1 MRKIKEVDLDA
12 LAPSPECPADQIQKV
27 KLVIPEVW
35 MISSLFVHLSYSL
48 TIFIPSTHSYHLWVY
63 CMHCKFICSSPSL
76 PTRWCR
82 PCWRQNRYVQSCSTV
97 YQVWTVAWLNS
108 YTGRLRPGSS
118 TSFWGPQSDNSGA
131 KTHEPGY
138 DDPQNRS
145 DKPIV
150 LLWRTPE
157 G

>member
-1 MRKIKEVDLDA
+1 MLWLPPQNAQRIRYRKWSL
-12 LAPSPECPADQIQKV
+12 LYQKYEWF
-27 KLVIPEVW
+27 L
-35 MISSLFVHLSYSL
+35 SFLFIFHTVLQFSYQ
-48 TIFIPSTHSYHLWVY
+48 TSTHSYHSWVY
-63 CMHCKFICSSPSL
+63 CMHRKFICSSPSL